1 MDANLSTQPFK
12 HRENGPSINAIN
24 FVKKLERLRQALEGL
39 PVKPPS
45 IYLDAHGVAQDE
57 IINLQILVPPIGTL
71 YLVDIKRLGTAALS
85 ATADNSASLRSLLES
100 KSIPK
105 VGFDIR
111 AVSKLLFRDFS
122 VSLDGMYDLQLMELA
137 SRNGR
142 HSKKHLAGFAKCV
155 DQDVPKSNTTKSRWL
170 QPDDTTNMHLFNSL
184 GYFPSMKRIE
194 LYPALWAVYR
204 YRLSKPWQAFW
215 LSSARAE
222 SWQRV
227 QGSKLGKVRQGE
239 QSLGP
244 TSWWSSEL
252 LESAMECWNE
262 EIFTERMAGDYELNE
277 DAEWVPL
284 SMK

>member
-1 MDANLSTQPFK
+1 MDANSSTQPFK
-12 HRENGPSINAIN
+12 HGGGGPSAMAIN
-24 FVKKLERLRQALEGL
+24 SVKKLEKLRQALKGL

-57 IINLQILVPPIGTL
+57 LINLQILVQPTGTL
-71 YLVDIKRLGTAALS
+71 YLVDMKRLGTAALS
-85 ATADNSASLRSLLES
+85 TTTDSSASLRSILES

-111 AVSKLLFRDFS
+111 AVSKLLFRDFN

-137 SRNGR
+137 SRDYQ

-170 QPDDTTNMHLFNSL
+170 QPDDSTNMHLFNSL
-184 GYFPSMKRIE
+184 GHVPSMKRIE

-204 YRLSKPWQAFW
+204 HRLSKPGQAFW
-215 LSSARAE
+215 LSFARSE

-227 QGSKLGKVRQGE
+227 QDSKLSKGRQGD

-244 TSWWSSEL
+244 TSWWDSEL
-252 LESAMECWNE
+252 LDSAMERWNE
-262 EIFTERMAGDYELNE
+262 EIVTERMAGGYELNE